1 MREKNRRARLDEL
14 LVERSLAPSRSR
26 ARAEIMAGRV
36 LVEGQVCDKPGAL
49 VSREAFIQLRE
60 PANPYVSRGGLKL
73 EGALE
78 ELGLSVEGLIVL
90 DVGASTGGFTH
101 CLLEKGAL
109 HVIALDVGFGQLDWR
124 LRRDPRV
131 TVMERFNVRHLQP
144 QQLPRTPDLATVDV
158 SFISLRLVLP
168 VLKAAGVDRVLA
180 LVKPQ
185 FEAGRAEASRGR
197 GVIRDPAVHRAVLL
211 ELVEF
216 ARGQGYYCAGLVPSR
231 WPGPRGN
238 REFFLYLTVRP
249 EAELPSLEEV
259 VSRAVKPGEG

>member
-1 MREKNRRARLDEL
+1 
-14 LVERSLAPSRSR
+14 
-26 ARAEIMAGRV
+26 
-36 LVEGQVCDKPGAL
+36 
-49 VSREAFIQLRE
+49 
-60 PANPYVSRGGLKL
+60 
-73 EGALE
+73 
-78 ELGLSVEGLIVL
+78 
-90 DVGASTGGFTH
+90 
-101 CLLEKGAL
+101 
-109 HVIALDVGFGQLDWR
+109 
-124 LRRDPRV
+124 
-131 TVMERFNVRHLQP
+131 
-144 QQLPRTPDLATVDV
+144 
-158 SFISLRLVLP
+158 
-168 VLKAAGVDRVLA
+168 LKAAGVDRVLA